1 MILTIIILSLI
12 SICLGYVVFN
22 ILRKYETIEE
32 ENEFLNDYVNTL
44 RNHLT
49 QVVSKMKDI
58 DYRGSFEADDETGV
72 IFKQLKDIVDDIEKN
87 CDNSEDVN
95 ERSGDCY
102 ISRSSVVI

>member
-72 IFKQLKDIVDDIEKN
+72 IIKQLKDIVDDIEKN
-87 CDNSEDVN
+87 YIIEED
-95 ERSGDCY
+95 DAKKTK
-102 ISRSSVVI
+102 

>member
-1 MILTIIILSLI
+1 M
-12 SICLGYVVFN
+12 FN

-87 CDNSEDVN
+87 YIIEED
-95 ERSGDCY
+95 DAKKTK
-102 ISRSSVVI
+102 

>member
-87 CDNSEDVN
+87 YIIEED
-95 ERSGDCY
+95 DAKKTK
-102 ISRSSVVI
+102 